1 VKKALFFSFI
11 FPIFL
16 YLVYTAVWGQ
26 ASVTYARF
34 IMSGILSVTIISN
47 SIMAIGQIIVT
58 YQRTGVS
65 KMLQSIP
72 KAFPIHMF
80 ALAFSRIV
88 LISLAYLFLIGLAWI
103 ITDFHTSITEFVFGE
118 IGIVTGT
125 LLFSLLGMIV
135 SFLLESRHSENNAA
149 NFIFFLFMFVSDA
162 FYPVTEMNPLMSGVV
177 SLNPLTPVLMIIRQ
191 QDGAILP
198 YSIWILIAMLSSWL
212 VLKLHN
218 NKR

>member
-1 VKKALFFSFI
+1 
-11 FPIFL
+11 
-16 YLVYTAVWGQ
+16 
-26 ASVTYARF
+26 
-34 IMSGILSVTIISN
+34 MSGILSVTIISN